1 VHILPQYV
9 QGNLALWDTTT
20 VKDTDGVEGDVIVGR
35 SIGADI
41 EILAV
46 GCASG

>member
-9 QGNLALWDTTT
+9 QGNLALCDTIV
-20 VKDTDGVEGDVIVGR
+20 VKDADDVAGDAIVGR

-46 GCASG
+46 GCAGG